1 MHRYNNQDHSMLTAM
16 LAVKNVT
23 GSRYDLWRVNVD
35 EDYQEE
41 GPSITEEDLLHLEL
55 GQPLVPRRKGE

>member
-16 LAVKNVT
+16 LAVKNIT

-35 EDYQEE
+35 EEYQEE

-55 GQPLVPRRKGE
+55 GQPLVPRGKGK

>member
-1 MHRYNNQDHSMLTAM
+1 M